1 MKVGRSVL
9 ASLQVILNFFFFYS
23 SKKLGRS
30 DDGKRNIL
38 WEWPN
43 WYPSQVFQGW
53 RYVIKLLCPGNYASS
68 DPCSLRKF
76 AYIASR
82 SIRPDGRT
90 VIQLAEHK
98 RINYCSKYVF
108 PKDMF
113 NSTYLHKADIRD
125 DTVLAMW
132 SLNESLLS
140 NATSK
145 SLTES
150 EQVKVPYPE
159 G

>member
-1 MKVGRSVL
+1 M
-9 ASLQVILNFFFFYS
+9 
-23 SKKLGRS
+23 
-30 DDGKRNIL
+30 
-38 WEWPN
+38 
-43 WYPSQVFQGW
+43 
-53 RYVIKLLCPGNYASS
+53 IKLLCPGNYASS

-90 VIQLAEHK
+90 VIQLAKHK

>member
-1 MKVGRSVL
+1 
-9 ASLQVILNFFFFYS
+9 
-23 SKKLGRS
+23 
-30 DDGKRNIL
+30 
-38 WEWPN
+38 
-43 WYPSQVFQGW
+43 
-53 RYVIKLLCPGNYASS
+53 
-68 DPCSLRKF
+68 
-76 AYIASR
+76 
-82 SIRPDGRT
+82 
-90 VIQLAEHK
+90 
-98 RINYCSKYVF
+98 
-108 PKDMF
+108 MF